1 MTVPARTQAMAWGS
15 VAVVLGLALWALGNI
30 LLPFVLGA
38 ALAYFLDPVADR
50 LERAG
55 LGRGPAVALIAL
67 VALGVFVL
75 AFMLIVPALLAQG
88 RALIEAA
95 PAVLMAAQAQVQDR
109 FPSLADDAG
118 PAREAMQAAIAAVQA
133 RMGALAGTV
142 LTSAQTLLGLL
153 LLVIVVPVVTIYML
167 LDWDRMIARIDALLP
182 RQHAPRIRV
191 IAADIDRAIA
201 AFVRGMGTVCLIMAT
216 YYGLGL
222 MLAGLQ
228 FGLVVGVIAGVLT
241 FIPYVGAAI
250 GAVLVAGLGL
260 YQFWGDW
267 VPLVLVLGVFLLGQ
281 TVESNVMTPR
291 MVGKSIGL
299 HPVWLLL
306 AISVFATLFGLIGMV
321 VAVPLA
327 AAIGVIMRHATEGY
341 LASAL
346 YAGENPVQRP
356 GKSPEAP

>member
-1 MTVPARTQAMAWGS
+1 MAVAARTQVLAWGGAA
-15 VAVVLGLALWALGNI
+15 VALGLVLWALGDI

-50 LERAG
+50 LERLG
-55 LGRGPAVALIAL
+55 LRRGPAVAVIALIAT
-67 VALGVFVL
+67 AVL
-75 AFMLIVPALLAQG
+75 ALAVMLIVPALIAQG
-88 RALIEAA
+88 RALIEAG
-95 PAVLMAAQAQVQDR
+95 PAVLLAAQAQVLER
-109 FPSLADDAG
+109 FPGLADEAG
-118 PAREAMQAAIAAVQA
+118 PAREALQAASAAAQA
-133 RMGALAGTV
+133 RLGALAGSI

-153 LLVIVVPVVTIYML
+153 LLVVVVPVVTIYML
-167 LDWDRMIARIDALLP
+167 LDWDHMIARIDALLP
-182 RQHAPRIRV
+182 RQHAPRIRR

-228 FGLVVGVIAGVLT
+228 FGLVVGFIAGILT

-267 VPLVLVLGVFLLGQ
+267 MSLGLVLGVFLLGQ

-291 MVGKSIGL
+291 MVGQSIGL

-306 AISVFATLFGLIGMV
+306 AITVFATLFGLIGMV

-327 AAIGVIMRHATEGY
+327 AAIGVVARHATAGY
-341 LASAL
+341 LASSL
-346 YAGENPVQRP
+346 YTGTP
-356 GKSPEAP
+356 PEAP